1 MTSGNRAKAENS
13 QREKEVNRLWTRL
26 GDACEYEEWDWD
38 LHAVASHFLEFGIEP
53 GQMQQI
59 RGGFVCPGFEQ
70 ANYVSL
76 YWGDEDA
83 NMLADLSGDEFQE
96 LKRAMAWETQTC
108 SVAS

>member
-1 MTSGNRAKAENS
+1 M
-13 QREKEVNRLWTRL
+13 NRLWTRL
-26 GDACEYEEWDWD
+26 GDASEYEEWGAD
-38 LHAVASHFLEFGIEP
+38 LAAVAGVLLEARIEP
-53 GQMQQI
+53 HEMHQI

-83 NMLADLSGDEFQE
+83 NMLADLSREEFQE
-96 LKRAMAWETQTC
+96 LKQEMIRETQTC